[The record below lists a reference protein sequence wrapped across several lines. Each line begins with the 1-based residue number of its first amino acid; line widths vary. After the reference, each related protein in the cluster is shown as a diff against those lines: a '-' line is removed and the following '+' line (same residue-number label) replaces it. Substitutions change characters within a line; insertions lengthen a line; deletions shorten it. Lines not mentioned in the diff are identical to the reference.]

1 MDCVDS
7 SRIDDVI
14 VEKHF
19 YDRPNGVITCLLQLQ
34 NGTTVSGESNDS
46 REDAYLAARDK
57 VWVLENYLL
66 AQQLFSAAELKAGS
80 VR

>member
-1 MDCVDS
+1 MGCVDA

-14 VEKHF
+14 VDKHF
-19 YDRPNGVITCLLQLQ
+19 YVKPSGVIACLLSLQ
-34 NGTTVSGESNDS
+34 NGTTVTGESNDS
-46 REDAYLAARDK
+46 EEDAYMVARDK
-57 VWVLENYLL
+57 VWMLENYLL